1 MLGGVVVELQQHVE
15 VVGELR
21 HRFGPLGA
29 VLGHEGAGGLGVLA
43 VFGVPDL
50 GQRGLRAG
58 LCGLGERVEDVGEA
72 ARDRLLNTVA
82 SSCQS
87 LVNLVIV
94 AAESPWLVPRN
105 WVNAGAK
112 SEDDRPCRYSSSS
125 TSATRGDFLAHAGR
139 IAEPNR
145 FRSPVAS
152 STRLSLTRGSRTGIA
167 PAAVVTSR

>member
-58 LCGLGERVEDVGEA
+58 LCGLGERVEDVGES

-112 SEDDRPCRYSSSS
+112 SEDDRPCRYSSGS

-139 IAEPNR
+139 IAEANR
-145 FRSPVAS
+145 PRCPVS
-152 STRLSLTRGSRTGIA
+152 SVRLSLTRGSRTGIA